1 MVCLPRERQCRDFSD
16 HELLQAGR
24 KVILAEA
31 EELTRAAERMGIE
44 LVEAA
49 RLIQNCSG
57 RLVVVGMGK
66 SGIIGRKIA
75 ATLASLGTPSFFL
88 HAAEGAHGDLGMVC
102 KEDVGLFLSQSGKT
116 EEILKILPFFSRIG
130 APVVAITGDMDSP
143 LACNAD
149 ITLNSHI
156 INEADPLNLAPTSST
171 TVQLAIGD
179 ALAGMITEMRDLLR
193 EDFALFHPAGNLGQ
207 KLLLRV
213 EDIMGKGSRMPVI
226 DQNAT
231 VSQALFEITS
241 KGYGATAIV
250 NDAGELSGIFT
261 DGDLRRLMERDGYSC
276 MDENITLA
284 MTPSPRTIEPG
295 RLAAEAVRIMEEHE
309 ISVLIAMV
317 GKKPVGMIHLHEL
330 LKAGVA

>member
-1 MVCLPRERQCRDFSD
+1 MVCLPRERKCRDCSD
-16 HELLQAGR
+16 HELLQTGR

-31 EELTRAAERMGIE
+31 EELTRAAERMGME
-44 LVEAA
+44 LVGAA
-49 RLIQNCSG
+49 RLIQDCSG

-130 APVVAITGDMDSP
+130 APVIAITGDVSSP

-149 ITLNSHI
+149 ITLSSHI

-179 ALAGMITEMRDLLR
+179 ALAGMITEMRDHEGR
-193 EDFALFHPAGNLGQ
+193 FRTFP
-207 KLLLRV
+207 
-213 EDIMGKGSRMPVI
+213 
-226 DQNAT
+226 
-231 VSQALFEITS
+231 
-241 KGYGATAIV
+241 
-250 NDAGELSGIFT
+250 
-261 DGDLRRLMERDGYSC
+261 SC
-276 MDENITLA
+276 G
-284 MTPSPRTIEPG
+284 EPG
-295 RLAAEAVRIMEEHE
+295 TEAAPE
-309 ISVLIAMV
+309 
-317 GKKPVGMIHLHEL
+317 G
-330 LKAGVA
+330 